1 MAVSST
7 SDKNEQSDDAQ
18 QDLRLTRVAGSTSS
32 AGIGRV
38 IHLFWREM
46 NLLGLSDLSTGT
58 TASAIDISWA
68 DAAKKSKFKMTKL
81 WCRGGMAE
89 ILSWRDR
96 CNLPLVT

>member
-46 NLLGLSDLSTGT
+46 DLLGLSDLSTGT

-68 DAAKKSKFKMTKL
+68 DAAKKSKFKMTKCGAEEA
-81 WCRGGMAE
+81 WQRYSRGETVAT
-89 ILSWRDR
+89 
-96 CNLPLVT
+96 CH